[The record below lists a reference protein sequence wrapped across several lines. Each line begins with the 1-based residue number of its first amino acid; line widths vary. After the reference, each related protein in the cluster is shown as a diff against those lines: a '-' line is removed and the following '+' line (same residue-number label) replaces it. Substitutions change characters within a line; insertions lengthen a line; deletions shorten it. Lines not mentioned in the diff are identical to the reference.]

1 VITREQVPSVL
12 DHTVYDQEG
21 KKIGQAG
28 HVFLDDTTGEPE
40 WASVRTGM
48 FGNHESFV
56 PIHDARLVEDHVE
69 VPCTKAQVKDAP
81 HVDVDSGG
89 HLSEREERE
98 LYRHYGVDWDAGRR
112 RQGMAQGDVSG
123 GTAGAAGMAGTAAAS
138 GPGRERG
145 RMPDDR
151 MERGTPDDAM
161 TRTEER
167 MRVHTEREDAGRA
180 RLRKYVVT
188 EEVQQTVPLRHDEVR
203 VEREPITDA
212 NREQAMRGE
221 AFRED
226 EHEVALHRERAVA
239 DTEAVPV
246 ERVRM
251 VPEEHIE
258 QETVRGQVR
267 KERIDADIPEDARD
281 TSAADR
287 DMDDGTRGRHR
298 RGRDDRH

>member
-12 DHTVYDQEG
+12 DHQVYDQEG

-28 HVFLDDTTGEPE
+28 HVFLDDATGEPE

-56 PIHDARLVEDHVE
+56 PIHDARLTEDRVE

-138 GPGRERG
+138 GPGRER
-145 RMPDDR
+145 
-151 MERGTPDDAM
+151 
-161 TRTEER
+161 
-167 MRVHTEREDAGRA
+167 
-180 RLRKYVVT
+180 
-188 EEVQQTVPLRHDEVR
+188 
-203 VEREPITDA
+203 
-212 NREQAMRGE
+212 
-221 AFRED
+221 
-226 EHEVALHRERAVA
+226 AVA